1 MSRLG
6 FEVTG
11 VTVMNPTVAVS
22 QSRSEPLK
30 ERYAFLPPRFLRPA
44 EPPYRVLDDFIRL
57 VAMY

>member
-11 VTVMNPTVAVS
+11 ITVMNPTVAAP
-22 QSRSEPLK
+22 QSRLEPLK
-30 ERYAFLPPRFLRPA
+30 EKYAFLPPWFLRPA
-44 EPPYRVLDDFIRL
+44 EQPYRVLDDFIRF